1 MTVLYITNEYLLV
14 IQLDCSL
21 ERTMILLK
29 RKQTKYTFRG
39 NYYMNELTTK
49 DMTEYLKNAMK
60 LESSIYRQKQ
70 AIEAEEQ
77 KLKYAIPQKKEAI
90 PPYKRKLNE
99 PQKPTGSSKTMT
111 FWGIFCGI
119 VFLVFGFVTIV
130 SWLKSDSI
138 FFLSLGVISAFLAI
152 SLFCSVKKIKS
163 DYEEYKKAYHNYESE
178 MEKNEKDYKDR
189 LEKYEIKC
197 VKVEEEYNEQIKAYH
212 IAESALKQL
221 DKPLSETQQ
230 ILEKLYSADIIF
242 PKYRNMVAMCTI
254 YEYFAAGR
262 CTELNGADGAYNLYE
277 SELRQNLIINRLDTI
292 IEQLDEIKANQYTLY
307 TELKKTNEIL
317 EGISSDMK
325 ELTSTVHRI
334 EDATHITAYC
344 AQVTAQNT
352 EALKYITLING

>member
-1 MTVLYITNEYLLV
+1 MTVLYITNKYLSV

-90 PPYKRKLNE
+90 PPDKRKLNE

-111 FWGIFCGI
+111 FWGI
-119 VFLVFGFVTIV
+119 VFLVFGFFSII
-130 SWLKSDSI
+130 SWLKSDSL
-138 FFLSLGVISAFLAI
+138 LSLYLCVISAFLGI
-152 SLFCSVKKIKS
+152 SLLCSVKKIKS
-163 DYEEYKKAYHNYESE
+163 DYEEYKKAYHNYESK
-178 MEKNEKDYKDR
+178 MEENEKDYKDR
-189 LEKYEIKC
+189 LEKYEVKR

-292 IEQLDEIKANQYTLY
+292 IEQLDAIKANQYTLY

-317 EGISSDMK
+317 VGISSDMK

-334 EDATHITAYC
+334 EYATHITAYC

-352 EALKYITLING
+352 EALKYIALING

>member
-77 KLKYAIPQKKEAI
+77 KLKYAIPQKKEAR

-111 FWGIFCGI
+111 FWGI
-119 VFLVFGFVTIV
+119 VFSVFGFFTIV
-130 SWLKSDSI
+130 SKFDSI
-138 FFLSLGVISAFLAI
+138 LFVSLGVTSALLGI
-152 SLFCSVKKIKS
+152 SLLCSVKKIKS

-197 VKVEEEYNEQIKAYH
+197 VKVEEEYNDY
-212 IAESALKQL
+212 SGAL
-221 DKPLSETQQ
+221 
-230 ILEKLYSADIIF
+230 
-242 PKYRNMVAMCTI
+242 
-254 YEYFAAGR
+254 
-262 CTELNGADGAYNLYE
+262 
-277 SELRQNLIINRLDTI
+277 
-292 IEQLDEIKANQYTLY
+292 
-307 TELKKTNEIL
+307 
-317 EGISSDMK
+317 
-325 ELTSTVHRI
+325 
-334 EDATHITAYC
+334 
-344 AQVTAQNT
+344 
-352 EALKYITLING
+352 

>member
-77 KLKYAIPQKKEAI
+77 KLKYAKPQKKEAI
-90 PPYKRKLNE
+90 PPDKRKLNE

-111 FWGIFCGI
+111 FWGI
-119 VFLVFGFVTIV
+119 VFLVFGFFTIV
-130 SWLKSDSI
+130 SKFDSI
-138 FFLSLGVISAFLAI
+138 LFVYLGVGSAFLGI
-152 SLFCSVKKIKS
+152 SLLCSVKKIKS
-163 DYEEYKKAYHNYESE
+163 DYEEYKKAYHNYESK
-178 MEKNEKDYKDR
+178 MEENEKDYKDR
-189 LEKYEIKC
+189 LEKYEVKR

-292 IEQLDEIKANQYTLY
+292 IEQLDAIKANQYTLY

-317 EGISSDMK
+317 VGISSDMK

-334 EDATHITAYC
+334 EDAAHITAYC

-352 EALKYITLING
+352 EALKYIALING